1 MKSNPENTNDS
12 EFTWWHISVLVMAI
26 PLLYF
31 ASSIFVIFLLGF
43 WSYFRPTY
51 AYYLLYS
58 ITAILTG
65 ILGAVYLPSIDSI
78 TATRISKGM
87 MGGWVAV
94 FVYTLFATRFR
105 TVSGI
110 STQMCENASLFG
122 ILIMPSIVAG
132 LSGWL
137 LYETIVRNQ

>member
-1 MKSNPENTNDS
+1 MKSNPENTDDS

-31 ASSIFVIFLLGF
+31 ASSIFVIFLGMLF
-43 WSYFRPTY
+43 SIRSTY